1 MRSIGL
7 LLPGALPFLLMSPA
21 LAAAEESADP
31 RVQYRKAYEALNQKR
46 FEEARELLRR
56 LWENSKTYDVA
67 ASLSQAEAQL
77 GNRAEAAQL
86 MHFALDRVPPKET
99 RATVE
104 RYEQALSDLRQQ
116 VASLKVQ
123 VSERNAE
130 IRVDGR
136 SVARSPVAHEI
147 FVEPG
152 EHVIE
157 ARLPAAQAR
166 HALTTVAAQTYEIS
180 LALAPAPERPKSAAP
195 TLKDSE
201 PADASQDSPGR
212 SLVPAYVASGV
223 AALGLGF
230 GVAFGLGAQS
240 AKQDSDAAARRVGP
254 HGCVDGSAT
263 ASDCDTAQRSLSDQR
278 HYAVMANVGWA
289 TAAVGLGFA
298 ATWLLWP
305 EDEEE
310 GAAHAV
316 RPQLFIGTSA
326 ARIGI
331 TGSF

>member
-1 MRSIGL
+1 MRL
-7 LLPGALPFLLMSPA
+7 LLSAALSLLVTSPA
-21 LAAAEESADP
+21 LGAAEEPPDP
-31 RVQYRKAYEALNQKR
+31 RAQYRKAYEALNQKR
-46 FEEARELLRR
+46 FEEARELLRK
-56 LWENSKTYDVA
+56 LWETSKTYDVA

-104 RYEQALSDLRQQ
+104 RYEQALADLRQQ

-130 IRVDGR
+130 VRVDGR
-136 SVARSPVAHEI
+136 SVARSPVSHEI

-166 HALTTVAAQTYEIS
+166 HKLTTVAAQTYEIS
-180 LALAPAPERPKSAAP
+180 LALTPLPEHPKGAAPAPNN
-195 TLKDSE
+195 SE
-201 PADASQDSPGR
+201 PLEASRDSSGR
-212 SLVPAYVASGV
+212 TLVPAYVASGV

-254 HGCVDGSAT
+254 HGCVDGSAA
-263 ASDCDTAQRSLSDQR
+263 ASDCETARRSLSDQR
-278 HYAVMANVGWA
+278 HYAVLANVGWA

-305 EDEEE
+305 EDEGEST
-310 GAAHAV
+310 ARAV

-326 ARIGI
+326 ARVGI
-331 TGSF
+331 TGTF